1 LYGSSGQSMLQL
13 RMLRLMYELQPVRV
27 NVLRTCKTIPG
38 MDTPIQK
45 GSQISLPR
53 FVAEILEGY
62 GIAEIVESTLTYQD
76 IAKVKFSHMQQ
87 RGNIPKID
95 DFFYTK
101 VKDSVKRLISKAKTE
116 SDIVLL
122 RNVRKD
128 VYGTLPIYLIPGS
141 QLYSGSFQL
150 RSVDVIEKNCTIEE
164 RLLISLIKS
173 VYDKWIKEY
182 VEYD

>member
-1 LYGSSGQSMLQL
+1 MYGSSGQSMLQL

-122 RNVRKD
+122 RNVEKMYTDFTDISNTR
-128 VYGTLPIYLIPGS
+128 ISAIFRA
-141 QLYSGSFQL
+141 FQL